1 MAVPRLEGAVL
12 VFLISDFFPPPFD
25 RDLLALA
32 IADIPATR
40 FLVKGPEK
48 RVACGRI
55 ARRVGKPAEA
65 VRPQSDLVGM
75 AEACK
80 ILGVGPGKMY
90 EMCRNS
96 LLPSPLKFNRK
107 PMWPRPAVIALA
119 ARLGGSK

>member
-1 MAVPRLEGAVL
+1 MTEKESLEILSILNAMSLGLAAAASRVKSSIAV
-12 VFLISDFFPPPFD
+12 
-25 RDLLALA
+25 DLP
-32 IADIPATR
+32 IPT
-40 FLVKGPEK
+40 
-48 RVACGRI
+48 
-55 ARRVGKPAEA
+55 EA

-75 AEACK
+75 AEACG

-107 PMWPRPAVIALA
+107 PMWPRPAVNALA